1 MRMAGIT
8 LTRAELGGLIS
19 VVAGA
24 ILLIGVGIAGVDDG
38 FWVAYSD
45 GTRVAGFLLL
55 GFGAAWA
62 ALSAATSRTRFFSL
76 NSPMAADKFGIT
88 LAAILGAAI
97 LCIALLQPHLP
108 RSDVAK
114 LPPDPA
120 IRERMLRVEG
130 NFRVYVSMSVLLA
143 GVALASIPAIRFFKR

>member
-8 LTRAELGGLIS
+8 LNRAEQGGLIAT
-19 VVAGA
+19 VAGV
-24 ILLIGVGIAGVDDG
+24 ILLIGVGIAGVETG

-45 GTRVAGFLLL
+45 GSRVAGFLLI
-55 GFGAAWA
+55 GFGLAWA
-62 ALSAATSRTRFFSL
+62 TLSAVTSRTKFFSL
-76 NSPMAADKFGIT
+76 GTRMDADKFGIT
-88 LAAILGAAI
+88 LAVMLGVAVLI
-97 LCIALLQPHLP
+97 IALLQPHLP

-120 IRERMLRVEG
+120 RRERTLRVES